1 MTTVVLSST
10 LTQYTKNQSKL
21 DIAGKTLFAVLI
33 NLIQSYPQLRT
44 HLFDVQGELTKNM
57 NFYLNEETI
66 TAKYWQN
73 IPIRKDD
80 IISIL
85 LAGRSGQP
93 SVEAGNHEHI
103 QQRPPR
109 NDRRDRLRLVYS
121 AKPHQEKTT

>member
-1 MTTVVLSST
+1 MTTIVLSST
-10 LTQYTKNQSKL
+10 LTEYTKNQSKI

-33 NLIQSYPQLRT
+33 NLIQSYPQLRM
-44 HLFDVQGELTKNM
+44 HLFDIQGELTKNM

-85 LAGRSGQP
+85 LASRSGQALLE
-93 SVEAGNHEHI
+93 SDRKH
-103 QQRPPR
+103 QQFQRPPR
-109 NDRRDRLRLVYS
+109 NDRRDRMKLVYS
-121 AKPHQEKTT
+121 KSQEKVS